1 MRDFER
7 VNRLVLFPE
16 DKRIVILDL
25 EPVGERILSD
35 RPFALRITFAVN
47 HTTPPIL
54 VNIYVEWADESFV
67 VEHRVRATE
76 IKMGRLD
83 VKFGQRQ
90 TLPTG
95 RAFFALSPENLNLLT
110 ELASLGEDFYVRGYA
125 LLGLRLSG
133 LLLAGS
139 IIKRVLEAEEAFE
152 RNAAK
157 SAMLRLGHCI
167 GDSGLGIVGC
177 V

>member
-1 MRDFER
+1 MNPSWLNIAS
-7 VNRLVLFPE
+7 VLPRL
-16 DKRIVILDL
+16 KWA
-25 EPVGERILSD
+25 GWMSS
-35 RPFALRITFAVN
+35 
-47 HTTPPIL
+47 L
-54 VNIYVEWADESFV
+54 VNDKHCLLVE
-67 VEHRVRATE
+67 
-76 IKMGRLD
+76 L
-83 VKFGQRQ
+83 
-90 TLPTG
+90 
-95 RAFFALSPENLNLLT
+95 FFALSPENLNLLT

-167 GDSGLGIVGC
+167 GDSGLRLIFIGERNECQIATLERLIERIGEVERASGRKRKPKPTKAIRNE
-177 V
+177 